1 MISYKNSLN
10 QLKKSRLKIDDE
22 IIKSNNCLNRVSSI
36 NVFTKMNNPAEDNA
50 AFDGFAINSDDTKY
64 LNSKKNKLFKI
75 LGIVAA
81 GDRPFKKKIKK
92 FETVE
97 IMTGGVIPKGLNT
110 IIPIEQIIFYPNK
123 KNPRSILIDKKIKK
137 FQHVRFKGSDLK
149 RNDLIIKKGTILN
162 PSHIL
167 LLKTLGI
174 KSIKVKKIPNILF
187 FSTGNE
193 ITDKSRISN
202 WQVRNSNSH
211 YIN

>member
-1 MISYKNSLN
+1 MISYKNSLYH
-10 QLKKSRLKIDDE
+10 LKKSRLKIDDE
-22 IIKSNNCLNRVSSI
+22 IIKSNDCLNRVSSI

-123 KNPRSILIDKKIKK
+123 KNPRSILIDKKIKN
-137 FQHVRFKGSDLK
+137 FNMLGLK
-149 RNDLIIKKGTILN
+149 VQILREM
-162 PSHIL
+162 I
-167 LLKTLGI
+167 
-174 KSIKVKKIPNILF
+174 
-187 FSTGNE
+187 
-193 ITDKSRISN
+193 
-202 WQVRNSNSH
+202 
-211 YIN
+211 